1 VSILVQIKER
11 TQPHHERVEANLGV
25 MDPGLTR
32 AGYRVL
38 LARFRGF
45 HHPVERRLDVLAPW
59 AALGLEAAERRKTPW
74 IDADLRA
81 LGMDGEAIARLPVCS
96 ALPAL
101 ETVGHAL
108 GSLYVLEGATLGG
121 AFISR
126 HLARTLG
133 VDAASGGAFFA
144 SYGERRGPMWKSF
157 GRALE
162 RYVEGRGG
170 EEEILAGA
178 CDTFIRLDHWLTP
191 PS

>member
-1 VSILVQIKER
+1 MSILATLKER

-32 AGYRVL
+32 DAYRVL

-45 HHPVERRLDVLAPW
+45 HLPVERRLDALAAW
-59 AALGLEAAERRKTPW
+59 EALGLRADERRKTSW
-74 IDADLRA
+74 LEADLRA
-81 LGMDGEAIARLPVCS
+81 LGMDEDALARLPVCS

-101 ETVGHAL
+101 ETVDHAL
-108 GSLYVLEGATLGG
+108 GCLYVLEGATLGG

-133 VDAASGGAFFA
+133 IDAGSGGAFFA

-162 RYVEGRGG
+162 SYVERRGG

-178 CDTFIRLDHWLTP
+178 RDTFITLDHWLTR

>member
-1 VSILVQIKER
+1 MSILARLKER
-11 TQPHHERVEANLGV
+11 TQPHHDRVEAHLGL

-32 AGYRVL
+32 DGYRVL

-45 HHPVERRLDVLAPW
+45 HLPVERRLDALAAW
-59 AALGLEAAERRKTPW
+59 DALGLDAEERRKTPW

-81 LGMDGEAIARLPVCS
+81 LGMDDRALARLPACS

-101 ETVGHAL
+101 ETVEHAL
-108 GSLYVLEGATLGG
+108 GCLYVLEGATLGG

-133 VDAASGGAFFA
+133 VGPASGGAFFA
-144 SYGERRGPMWKSF
+144 SYGERRGPLWKRF

-162 RYVEGRGG
+162 TYAERRGG

-178 CDTFIRLDHWLTP
+178 CDTFIRLDHWLTRP
-191 PS
+191 G

>member
-1 VSILVQIKER
+1 VSILAKLKER
-11 TQPHHERVEANLGV
+11 TQPHHERVEAHLGV

-32 AGYRVL
+32 DAYRVL

-45 HHPVERRLDVLAPW
+45 HLPVERRLDALAAW
-59 AALGLEAAERRKTPW
+59 EALGLRADERRKTPW
-74 IDADLRA
+74 LEADLRA
-81 LGMDGEAIARLPVCS
+81 LGMDGESLARLPVCP

-101 ETVGHAL
+101 ETVDHAL
-108 GSLYVLEGATLGG
+108 GCLYVLEGATLGG

-126 HLARTLG
+126 HLARALG
-133 VDAASGGAFFA
+133 VDAESGGAFFA
-144 SYGERRGPMWKSF
+144 SYGELRGPMWKSF

-162 RYVEGRGG
+162 SYAERRGG

-178 CDTFIRLDHWLTP
+178 CDTFITLDHWLTR